1 MGNSYQTDG
10 AIGSRLNVKIKICC
24 IESLDEA
31 RLAIDA
37 GADVLGL
44 VGDMPSGPGV
54 ISDQDIKEIASK
66 VSPPVSTF
74 TLTSETTAE
83 RIKAHI
89 DFTQTT
95 AVQIVSHID
104 PHESKKLAEIL
115 PNVTRVQ
122 VIHVE
127 GESAI
132 NLIGVYSDY
141 VDYFLLD
148 SGRPNADIAELGGTG
163 RTHNW
168 DISRKFVEMS
178 PVPVFLA
185 GGLNSENVRD
195 AIQCVNPYGVDLCS
209 GVRTNGKLDPE
220 KLRLFMKAVRQ

>member
-1 MGNSYQTDG
+1 MT
-10 AIGSRLNVKIKICC
+10 VKVKICC
-24 IESLDEA
+24 VESNDEA
-31 RLAIDA
+31 RLAIAA

-44 VGDMPSGPGV
+44 VGNMPSGPGV

-74 TLTSETTAE
+74 TLTSESTAE
-83 RIKAHI
+83 GIKTHI
-89 DFTQTT
+89 DFTKTT

-104 PHESKKLAEIL
+104 PLESKKLSEIL
-115 PNVTRVQ
+115 GDKVRVQ

-127 GESAI
+127 DETALD
-132 NLIGVYSDY
+132 LIDVYSDY

-148 SGRPNADIAELGGTG
+148 SGRPNAAVAELGGTG

-168 DISRKFVEMS
+168 EISREFVKVS

-185 GGLNSENVRD
+185 GGLNAENVRD
-195 AIQCVNPYGVDLCS
+195 AISYVQPYGVDLCS
-209 GVRTNGKLDPE
+209 SVRTNGKLDRN
-220 KLRLFMKAVRQ
+220 KLQSFMRAAVQKENK